1 MKNRIT
7 IIIICAL
14 FLFACKETTKNTSEV
29 NQENGITDSVTVK
42 TNRTI
47 FLIDN
52 CDNSNYSAAL
62 EEDKTKGNDS
72 CILRINA
79 IDKAIDKIEI
89 LNIPADRSSINY
101 CEKEYVVVGFACG
114 VPCYSQVFVFT
125 DNREK
130 KQFDYGQKISSNP
143 NIIAHIKNEE
153 FERLI
158 IHNLKNGKEQR
169 IQNHDINWMQYGQMD
184 TMYIAGNTL
193 KLEYQTFN
201 KQTKKKSISLNDI
214 LK

>member
-1 MKNRIT
+1 
-7 IIIICAL
+7 
-14 FLFACKETTKNTSEV
+14 
-29 NQENGITDSVTVK
+29 
-42 TNRTI
+42 
-47 FLIDN
+47 
-52 CDNSNYSAAL
+52 
-62 EEDKTKGNDS
+62 
-72 CILRINA
+72 
-79 IDKAIDKIEI
+79 
-89 LNIPADRSSINY
+89 
-101 CEKEYVVVGFACG
+101 
-114 VPCYSQVFVFT
+114 VFT

-158 IHNLKNGKEQR
+158 IHNLKNGKEQI